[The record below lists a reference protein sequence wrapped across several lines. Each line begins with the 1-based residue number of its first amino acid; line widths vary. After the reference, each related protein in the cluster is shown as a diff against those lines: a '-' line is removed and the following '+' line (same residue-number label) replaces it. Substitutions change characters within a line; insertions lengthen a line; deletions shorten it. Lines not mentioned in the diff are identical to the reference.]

1 MAVIGYL
8 GKSAD
13 DGIQFVVSRE
23 TFRTPK
29 NMIWSGS
36 ARYATHERHVTHAL
50 TEFTGLDPDKITFS
64 MFLSQALGV
73 DVMGELVKLWN
84 YERKGESVYL
94 VLGEKCYGKCKWNV
108 VSHKVQAKDYDKY
121 GNLESA
127 EVSVEL
133 QEYLRK

>member
-1 MAVIGYL
+1 MAIVGCL
-8 GKSAD
+8 GQMVFQVSQEVLETI
-13 DGIQFVVSRE
+13 DGLE
-23 TFRTPK
+23 
-29 NMIWSGS
+29 WSGS
-36 ARYATHERHVTHAL
+36 ARYAVHQRHNQNAL

-94 VLGEKCYGKCKWNV
+94 VLGEKCYGKCKWNL
-108 VSHKVQAKDYDKY
+108 VSHKIQAKNYDKY

>member
-1 MAVIGYL
+1 MAVVGCL
-8 GKSAD
+8 GQMVFQVSQEVLETI
-13 DGIQFVVSRE
+13 DGLE
-23 TFRTPK
+23 
-29 NMIWSGS
+29 WSGS
-36 ARYATHERHVTHAL
+36 ARYAVHQRHNQNAL

-94 VLGEKCYGKCKWNV
+94 VLGEKCYGKCKWNL
-108 VSHKVQAKDYDKY
+108 VSHKIQAKNYDKY

>member
-1 MAVIGYL
+1 MAVVGCL
-8 GKSAD
+8 GQMVFQVSQEVLETL
-13 DGIQFVVSRE
+13 DGLE
-23 TFRTPK
+23 
-29 NMIWSGS
+29 WSGS
-36 ARYATHERHVTHAL
+36 ARYAVHQRHNQNAL

-94 VLGEKCYGKCKWNV
+94 VLGEKCYGKCKWNL
-108 VSHKVQAKDYDKY
+108 VSHKIQAKNYDKY

>member
-1 MAVIGYL
+1 MAVVGCPGQMVFQVSQEVLETI
-8 GKSAD
+8 
-13 DGIQFVVSRE
+13 DGLE
-23 TFRTPK
+23 
-29 NMIWSGS
+29 WSGS
-36 ARYATHERHVTHAL
+36 ARYAVHQRHNQNAL

-73 DVMGELVKLWN
+73 DAMAELVKLWN

-94 VLGEKCYGKCKWNV
+94 VLGEKCYGKCKWNL
-108 VSHKVQAKDYDKY
+108 VSHKIQAKNYDKY

>member
-1 MAVIGYL
+1 MVFQVSQEVLETI
-8 GKSAD
+8 
-13 DGIQFVVSRE
+13 DGLE
-23 TFRTPK
+23 
-29 NMIWSGS
+29 WSGS
-36 ARYATHERHVTHAL
+36 ARYAVHQRHNQNAL

-108 VSHKVQAKDYDKY
+108 VSHKIQAKNYDKY

>member
-1 MAVIGYL
+1 MVFQVSQEVLETI
-8 GKSAD
+8 
-13 DGIQFVVSRE
+13 DGLE
-23 TFRTPK
+23 
-29 NMIWSGS
+29 WSGS
-36 ARYATHERHVTHAL
+36 ARYAVHQRHNQNAL

-94 VLGEKCYGKCKWNV
+94 VLGEKCYGKCKWNL
-108 VSHKVQAKDYDKY
+108 VSHKIQAKNYDKY